1 MQLDR
6 GILSN
11 DRILRIRVLAN
22 GNAISSHGKLP
33 EQAPDDTPVEKLILK
48 ARNSIFD
55 EELHYELHRE
65 ARNYANQGIRCIGDR
80 ILLPYEGEKQIEI
93 DLLSSTD
100 EELLACSEDL
110 VSSTIAMSL
119 RILLSHAHR
128 QNLHRR
134 SQRPPVIKEGETPR
148 PIYSILKPIV
158 ENLQHHATLQQLKQ
172 FLNRLSET
180 LSAAALSLKI
190 KVPTTPY
197 KLPSTTLSA
206 AISSTETLI
215 NSLTIPL
222 QSAFIIQLPSSKTTI
237 KLEMLTS
244 FQPLISGTQ
253 FQTSVL
259 VSSPRS
265 NISTSSISTSSFL
278 QLKDNFLH
286 MVKLDIL
293 EYLVSRDDGWKTT
306 LVHAG
311 QIKRSREGRQERIA
325 LHLEEDGLRMDWAW
339 FRNVG
344 GNHQDGRIG
353 WSAGINHGGNTR
365 GLLGAIEG
373 CFT

>member
-11 DRILRIRVLAN
+11 DRILRVRVLAN

-33 EQAPDDTPVEKLILK
+33 EQASDDTPVEKLILK

-65 ARNYANQGIRCIGDR
+65 ARNYANQGIRCIGDK
-80 ILLPYEGEKQIEI
+80 ILLPYEDEKQIEI
-93 DLLSSTD
+93 DILSSTD
-100 EELLACSEDL
+100 EELTACSEYL

-148 PIYSILKPIV
+148 PIYPILKPIV
-158 ENLQHHATLQQLKQ
+158 ENLQYHSTLKQLKQ
-172 FLNRLSET
+172 FLNRLNET

-190 KVPTTPY
+190 EVPTTPY

-206 AISSTETLI
+206 AISSTEALI
-215 NSLTIPL
+215 SSLTIPL
-222 QSAFIIQLPSSKTTI
+222 QSVFIIQLPSSKTII
-237 KLEMLTS
+237 KLETLTS

-278 QLKDNFLH
+278 QLKENFLH

-311 QIKRSREGRQERIA
+311 QIKRSREGRQERIV
-325 LHLEEDGLRMDWAW
+325 LHLEEGGLRMDWAW
-339 FRNVG
+339 FGNVG
-344 GNHQDGRIG
+344 ENHQDGRIG
-353 WSAGINHGGNTR
+353 WSAGINYGDNTR

>member
-6 GILSN
+6 GVLSK

-33 EQAPDDTPVEKLILK
+33 EQASEDTPVEKLILK

-65 ARNYANQGIRCIGDR
+65 ARNYANQGIRCIGDK
-80 ILLPYEGEKQIEI
+80 ILLPYENEKQIEI
-93 DLLSSTD
+93 DILSSTD
-100 EELLACSEDL
+100 EELPPCSEDL
-110 VSSTIAMSL
+110 VSSTIAISL

-128 QNLHRR
+128 QNLRRR

-158 ENLQHHATLQQLKQ
+158 ENLQHLSTLKQLKQ
-172 FLNRLSET
+172 FLDRLSET

-190 KVPTTPY
+190 EVPTTRY
-197 KLPSTTLSA
+197 KLPSKTSSVA
-206 AISSTETLI
+206 MSSTEALV
-215 NSLTIPL
+215 SVLTVPL
-222 QSAFIIQLPSSKTTI
+222 RSAFTIHLPSSKTTI
-237 KLEMLTS
+237 KLETVTS
-244 FQPLISGTQ
+244 FQPLVSGTN
-253 FQTSVL
+253 FQISVL
-259 VSSPRS
+259 VSSPGS
-265 NISTSSISTSSFL
+265 NISTSSIPTSSFF

-286 MVKLDIL
+286 LVKLDIL
-293 EYLVSRDDGWKTT
+293 EYLVSRGDGWKTT

-311 QIKRSREGRQERIA
+311 QIKRLREGRQERIV
-325 LHLEEDGLRMDWAW
+325 LHLEEDCLRMDWAW
-339 FRNVG
+339 AGNVG

-353 WSAGINHGGNTR
+353 WGAGINPGDNTR